1 MTTTLTADHLRN
13 LPLSHSIKNGPVPV
27 SNAGRVGPAVLFTL
41 KSRNAKTGPIPVS
54 TTDRSSC
61 PDTCPFQGA
70 GCYADNGPLG
80 GLWSAVTN
88 AGPLGRAKNGRA
100 YIQTTDWAGYC
111 ASVAALPDGQTW
123 RANQAGD
130 WPHQGGRIDAPML
143 RALVEANKGKRGFT
157 YTHHL
162 PHMGENAALIAE
174 ANAGGFTVNLS
185 ANSPAHADQL
195 AALDIAPVTVVLPAD
210 QSANSTTPAGRK
222 IVVCPATQRD
232 DVSCAT
238 CKLCARQ
245 RDFIIGFPA
254 HGARKRAASAI
265 ATD

>member
-1 MTTTLTADHLRN
+1 MHTALNSLALAHAATMTA
-13 LPLSHSIKNGPVPV
+13 P
-27 SNAGRVGPAVLFTL
+27 APAVLLTL

-54 TTDRSSC
+54 TTDRTSC
-61 PDTCPFQGA
+61 PSTCPFQGA

-88 AGPLGRAKNGRA
+88 AGPLGRAKNGPN
-100 YIQTTDWAGYC
+100 YIQTLDWAGYC
-111 ASVAALPDGQTW
+111 NGIAALPAGTLH

-130 WPHQGGRIDAPML
+130 LPHVGGRIYAPML
-143 RALVEANKGKRGFT
+143 AALVTANAGKRGFT
-157 YTHHL
+157 YTHHV
-162 PHMGENAALIAE
+162 PATGDNAALIEA
-174 ANAGGFTVNLS
+174 ANASGFTVNLS

-195 AALDIAPVTVVLPAD
+195 AALGIGPVTVVLGAD
-210 QSANSTTPAGRK
+210 HSANSVTPAGRK

-238 CKLCARQ
+238 CGLCARL
-245 RDFIIGFPA
+245 RDVIVGFPA

-265 ATD
+265 ATA